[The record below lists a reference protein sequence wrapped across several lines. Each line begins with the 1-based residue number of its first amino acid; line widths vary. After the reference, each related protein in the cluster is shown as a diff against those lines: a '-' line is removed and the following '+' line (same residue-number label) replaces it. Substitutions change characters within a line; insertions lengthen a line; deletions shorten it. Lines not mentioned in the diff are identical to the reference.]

1 VIANV
6 GETLS
11 IETIAGCMAHPA
23 IRNFFGKVERDEIA
37 PTVAPVP
44 GKTPAA
50 YVDLIEARFS
60 NPRIVDTTRRVA
72 FDGSARHTGFRV
84 TYLA

>member
-1 VIANV
+1 
-6 GETLS
+6 
-11 IETIAGCMAHPA
+11 MAHPA
-23 IRNFFGKVERDEIA
+23 IRAFFGKVEREEIA

-72 FDGSARHTGFRV
+72 FDGSARHTGFVLPILRDQ
-84 TYLA
+84 LAAERSVNKRPCLG